1 MSERSKRYDAQ
12 GDRMKSYE
20 RIETEKRFRP
30 NSVLHVR
37 LDGRGFSKFTKGLK
51 RPYDQRLS
59 ELMVD
64 TAKYVLERYK
74 CTIGYTQSDEMSFIL
89 KNEYGSTCDFDGK
102 IQKLVSNFASTAT
115 AFFNAN
121 LASRIPEKAGLYPEF
136 DCRIFEV
143 PDVSEATNSILWRE
157 QDAIKNSVSMLAQH
171 YFSHKELQGKSSDL
185 MKDMLKTQKN
195 ILWEDQP
202 KFFKSGTFVKREL
215 YIKVSGDMELGL
227 NNASVCVRSRTSEID
242 VVLKDMEH
250 SERMEFIISKSY
262 EAPDFLSVKCDKKEG
277 EYKFVIGALDGK
289 PNANGIIYDPSV
301 LMTAL
306 KNKENIKIVKEI

>member
-1 MSERSKRYDAQ
+1 MKKRSERHDAQ
-12 GDRMKSYE
+12 GDRMKAYE

-30 NSVLHVR
+30 NSILHIR
-37 LDGRGFSKFTKGLK
+37 LDGRGFSKFTKGLQ
-51 RPYDQRLS
+51 RPFDPRMSQ
-59 ELMVD
+59 LMID
-64 TAKYVLERYK
+64 TTKHVLERYK
-74 CTIGYTQSDEMSFIL
+74 CSVGYTQSDEMSFIL
-89 KNEYGSTCDFDGK
+89 KNEYESSCDFDGK
-102 IQKLVSNFASTAT
+102 IQKLVSNFSATAT

-157 QDAIKNSVSMLAQH
+157 QDAMKNSVSMLAQH
-171 YFSHKELQGKSSDL
+171 HFSHKELQGKSSDV

-215 YIKVSGDMELGL
+215 YIKVVGDSELGL
-227 NNASVCVRSRTSEID
+227 DNASVCVRTRTSEID
-242 VVLKDMEH
+242 IVLKDILH
-250 SERMEFIISKSY
+250 SDRMEFVISKSY
-262 EAPDFLSVKCDKKEG
+262 EAPDFLSVQCDDKEG
-277 EYKFVIGALDGK
+277 HYKFLLGGLDGK
-289 PNANGIIYDPSV
+289 PNANGNIYDPNA
-301 LMTAL
+301 LMIAI